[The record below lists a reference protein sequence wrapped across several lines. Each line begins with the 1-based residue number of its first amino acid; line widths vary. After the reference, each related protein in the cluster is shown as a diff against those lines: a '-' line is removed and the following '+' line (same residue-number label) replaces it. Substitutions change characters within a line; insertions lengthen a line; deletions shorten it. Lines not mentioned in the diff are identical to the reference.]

1 MKRMYRIASGSL
13 ALITLAASAVVVAEE
28 RGKTLYAQ
36 YCLACHG
43 ADGAGMMPGVPDLT
57 DKAGVLAKP
66 DALLLSS
73 MLNGVQR
80 PGAAVA
86 MPPKGGNPALT
97 EEDMQAV
104 LAYIRQE
111 FDPERRQRTGE
122 R

>member
-1 MKRMYRIASGSL
+1 MHRTTISSAV
-13 ALITLAASAVVVAEE
+13 LIMLAASVAVAEE

-43 ADGAGMMPGVPDLT
+43 AGGAGMMPGVPDLT
-57 DKAGVLAKP
+57 GKAGVLAKP

-73 MLNGVQR
+73 MLNGAQR

-97 EEDMQAV
+97 EEDMKAV
-104 LAYIRQE
+104 LTYIRQE
-111 FDPERRQRTGE
+111 FDPE
-122 R
+122 

>member
-1 MKRMYRIASGSL
+1 MWHDGMNGWGWGWGMGFGWMGILSWIVLILAVA
-13 ALITLAASAVVVAEE
+13 ALIKYLF
-28 RGKTLYAQ
+28 
-36 YCLACHG
+36 
-43 ADGAGMMPGVPDLT
+43 
-57 DKAGVLAKP
+57 AKP
-66 DALLLSS
+66 DALLLRS
-73 MLNGVQR
+73 LFNGVQR

-86 MPPKGGNPALT
+86 MLPKGGNPALT

>member
-13 ALITLAASAVVVAEE
+13 ALITLAASTVVVAEE

-57 DKAGVLAKP
+57 DKAGGLAKP

-80 PGAAVA
+80 PGAAVV

-104 LAYIRQE
+104 LAYICQE